1 MAFGP
6 IGAGIGAAAGGLIGG
21 VVGIFGGASRKRRL
35 ERKMRAAQERV

>member
-6 IGAGIGAAAGGLIGG
+6 IGAGIGAVGGALVGGITGLIGSS
-21 VVGIFGGASRKRRL
+21 SRKRRL